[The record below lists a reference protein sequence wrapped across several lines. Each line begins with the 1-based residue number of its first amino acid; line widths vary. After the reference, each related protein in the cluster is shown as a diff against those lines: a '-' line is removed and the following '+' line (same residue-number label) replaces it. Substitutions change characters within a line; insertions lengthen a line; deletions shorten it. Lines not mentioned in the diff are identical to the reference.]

1 MYNHTAQPIR
11 PVTTVTSVAIY
22 VAKWPLRHVYGG
34 AWLNNSL
41 DRMLAQIGAQSVL
54 KVYGLEIRDSRT
66 PPRIHDLLLVSF
78 MQALILLSLFG
89 LTWWTWRATDDYLL
103 PAFIVLSVFHVIP
116 SDEDFLTGG
125 TLEKHVPVWLKP
137 LTSALSFFVSMPAL
151 IIALPAAIVW
161 GIIGTL
167 KNVRPGKVGR

>member
-1 MYNHTAQPIR
+1 MHKSAAQSLR
-11 PVTTVTSVAIY
+11 PVTTVSIVTIY

-41 DRMLAQIGAQSVL
+41 DRMLNQVGAQSVL
-54 KVYGLEIRDSRT
+54 KVYGLEIRDSET
-66 PPRIHDLLLVSF
+66 PPKIHDLVLVSV
-78 MQALILLSLFG
+78 MQGLILLGLFG

-116 SDEDFLTGG
+116 SEQDFLTSG
-125 TLEKHVPVWLKP
+125 TLEKHIPAWLKP
-137 LTSALSFFVSMPAL
+137 LTSALSFFVSLPSMT
-151 IIALPAAIVW
+151 IALPAAIIW

-167 KNVRPGKVGR
+167 KNVRSTKVGR